1 MSLRTTPLPSG
12 GSVTVATGAGVD
24 AFRLLAIRGMLRLEK
39 LGMKNSRGPLRPRI
53 ALEFGL
59 KPRNSHDVFLARV
72 EELLAEAK
80 AKVAAENA
88 AEVAIEKAMQ
98 P

>member
-1 MSLRTTPLPSG
+1 MSIRTTPLSGG
-12 GSVTVATGAGVD
+12 GSVTVATGAGVG

-59 KPRNSHDVFLARV
+59 KPRDSHDTFLDRV

-80 AKVAAENA
+80 AKVDAENA